1 MTTSNLAKP
10 LTIEPHFRNSLT
22 IEPHRQRQLRRF
34 SNVDV
39 VNLKPIRTKIEQ
51 AIKSFRTGAP
61 DRSNPDIVITST
73 TNKMTSK
80 TVEITI
86 SVDKQ
91 DPPPNGGTP
100 AHPPKRVILW
110 GV

>member
-1 MTTSNLAKP
+1 MSVQRKPKQNHSQMPTSNLAKP
-10 LTIEPHFRNSLT
+10 LTIKPRFRKAG
-22 IEPHRQRQLRRF
+22 
-34 SNVDV
+34 NVDV

-51 AIKSFRTGAP
+51 AIKSFPTGAK
-61 DRSNPDIVITST
+61 DRSNPDIIITSR

-91 DPPPNGGTP
+91 DPPPTGGTP

-110 GV
+110 GE